1 MLLVPRRR
9 RWRGLGGGTG
19 QVGVPTLL
27 VSLSRANA
35 YRDIGAAVAAA
46 PHGAVVVVEPGRY
59 DGQVVVRAKAVTIR
73 AAVPGGPP
81 VLVES
86 GAAAPAVYCEDAQVV
101 LQGLTLRTWSADA
114 PATVSAL
121 RASLT
126 IESCVVTGQ
135 AFNAVLCERSTAH
148 VRMCD
153 VSGMRRGVAFVDG
166 SGVVENCRLWD
177 LDEYA
182 VLSKRDSQPTVRH
195 CHVRDTD
202 RGFDAFEGGG
212 GTVEDCHFTGVRI
225 GAVTAGG
232 RSRPT
237 VRRCRVSGGRGSGLV
252 FSGSAG
258 GLVEECELT
267 DLEGCGV
274 EVSGGAEP
282 DVRRCRIEG
291 VGRNGIY
298 VSGARGTFTDCDVT
312 ASRLPAIAVVD
323 GAAPLVRGGVLRRA
337 REDALLVRAAAG
349 RYTGVRIE
357 APGRYGVIVQGGDP
371 TLTDLTV
378 DGGEAGVVLDGAVEA
393 DVRLDGATIRGA
405 TSSGIAAGGAGRLT
419 GTNVRVENAPVGLVG
434 TDAIAVTLTD
444 AVFSGG
450 TVGVTGAG
458 EAALHL
464 TASTVTGTTGSGMLL
479 REQSRLTLRASTL
492 RACGGDGVQVE
503 TDAPVLVDR
512 CEFVDVAGESVRGA
526 DRARVSVTAPEQPA
540 APVVPAP
547 GDRAGSADEAGVPAR
562 PTSAN
567 VDVDAVLA
575 ELDGMI
581 GLAAV
586 KRDVRTLVQLIRV
599 GEQRRR
605 ANLPVPPVSRHLVFA
620 GSPGTGKTTVARIYG
635 RLLAQLGVLT
645 KGQVVEVAR
654 VDLVGEYLGSTSLK
668 TAAAFERA
676 LGGVLFVDEAYA
688 LARTFGTNSDFG
700 LEAIDT
706 LVKLMEDHR
715 DETVV
720 IVAGY
725 SDEMVQFLATNPGL
739 ASRFTKTIEFVDY
752 APDEL
757 LAIISALAGQH
768 GYDLTGPTA
777 DALLDR
783 LVEAVRD
790 PVFGNGRGARK
801 LFNAMI
807 ERQAGRL
814 GDVPAPT
821 AEQLR
826 TLLPQ
831 DIPAADD

>member
-1 MLLVPRRR
+1 M
-9 RWRGLGGGTG
+9 GA
-19 QVGVPTLL
+19 PTLL
-27 VSLSRANA
+27 VSLTRTNA

-46 PHGAVVVVEPGRY
+46 PHGAVIVVEPGRY

-81 VLVES
+81 VVVES
-86 GAAAPAVYCEDAQVV
+86 GTAAPAVYCEDAQVV
-101 LQGLTLRTWSADA
+101 LQGLMLRTWSADS

-121 RASLT
+121 RAALT
-126 IESCVVTGQ
+126 VESCVITGQ
-135 AFNAVLCERSTAH
+135 AFNAVLCERSTAQL
-148 VRMCD
+148 RMCD

-182 VLSKRDSQPTVRH
+182 VLTKRDSRPTVRH
-195 CHVRDTD
+195 CHVRDVD
-202 RGFDAFEGGG
+202 RGFEAFEGGG
-212 GTVEDCHFTGVRI
+212 GTVEDCHFTGVRV

-258 GLVEECELT
+258 GLVEDCELT
-267 DLEGCGV
+267 DLEGCGI

-282 DVRRCRIEG
+282 DIRRCRIEG
-291 VGRNGIY
+291 VGRNGIH
-298 VSGARGTFTDCDVT
+298 VSAARGTFSDCDVT

-323 GAAPLVRGGVLRRA
+323 GAAPVVRGGVLRGS

-349 RYTGVRIE
+349 RYTGLRIE
-357 APGRYGVIVQGGDP
+357 DPGRYGVIVQGGDP
-371 TLTDLTV
+371 TFVDLTTS
-378 DGGEAGVVLDGAVEA
+378 GGEAGVVLDGTVAA
-393 DVRLDGATIRGA
+393 DVRIDGATIQGA
-405 TSSGIAAGGAGRLT
+405 TSSGIAAGGPGRLT
-419 GTNVRVENAPVGLVG
+419 GTRIRVENVPVGLVG
-434 TDAIAVTLTD
+434 IDTISITLTD

-450 TVGVTGAG
+450 TVGVAGAG
-458 EAALHL
+458 QAGLHL
-464 TASTVTGTTGSGMLL
+464 TGSTVTGTAGSGVLL
-479 REQSRLTLRASTL
+479 REQSRLTLRTSTL

-503 TDAPVLVDR
+503 TDAPVLVDQ
-512 CEFVDVAGESVRGA
+512 CEFVDVTGEPVRGA
-526 DRARVSVTAPEQPA
+526 DRPQVSVTVPEQPA
-540 APVVPAP
+540 GGADPAP
-547 GDRAGSADEAGVPAR
+547 DDRARSDDTTAPAGRA
-562 PTSAN
+562 TSTG
-567 VDVDAVLA
+567 VDVDAVLK

-605 ANLPVPPVSRHLVFA
+605 ANLPVLPVSRHLVFA

-635 RLLAQLGVLT
+635 RLLAQLGVLA

-676 LGGVLFVDEAYA
+676 LGGVLFIDEAYA

-725 SDEMVQFLATNPGL
+725 PDEMVRFLDTNPGL
-739 ASRFTKTIEFVDY
+739 ASRFTKSIEFVDY

-768 GYDLTGPTA
+768 GYDLTGPA
-777 DALLDR
+777 VDALLDR
-783 LVEAVRD
+783 LAQAVHN

-807 ERQAGRL
+807 ECQAERL
-814 GDVPAPT
+814 ADVPAPS

-826 TLLPQ
+826 TLLPE

>member
-1 MLLVPRRR
+1 M
-9 RWRGLGGGTG
+9 GA
-19 QVGVPTLL
+19 PTLL
-27 VSLSRANA
+27 VSLTRTNA

-46 PHGAVVVVEPGRY
+46 PHGAVIVVEPGRY
-59 DGQVVVRAKAVTIR
+59 DGQIVVRAKAVTIQ

-81 VLVES
+81 VVVES
-86 GAAAPAVYCEDAQVV
+86 GTAAPAVYCEDAQVV
-101 LQGLTLRTWSADA
+101 LQGLMLRTWSADS

-121 RASLT
+121 RAALT
-126 IESCVVTGQ
+126 VESCVITGQ
-135 AFNAVLCERSTAH
+135 AFNAVLCERSTAQL
-148 VRMCD
+148 RMCD

-182 VLSKRDSQPTVRH
+182 VLTKRDSRPTVRH
-195 CHVRDTD
+195 CHVRDVD
-202 RGFDAFEGGG
+202 RGFEAFEGGG
-212 GTVEDCHFTGVRI
+212 GTVEDCHFTGVRV

-258 GLVEECELT
+258 GLVEDCELT
-267 DLEGCGV
+267 DLEGCGI

-282 DVRRCRIEG
+282 DIRRCRIEG
-291 VGRNGIY
+291 VGRNGIH
-298 VSGARGTFTDCDVT
+298 VSAARGTFSDCDVT

-323 GAAPLVRGGVLRRA
+323 GAAPVVRGGVLRGS

-349 RYTGVRIE
+349 RYTGLRIE
-357 APGRYGVIVQGGDP
+357 DPGRYGVIVQGGDP
-371 TLTDLTV
+371 TFVDLTTS
-378 DGGEAGVVLDGAVEA
+378 GGEAGVVLDGTVAA
-393 DVRLDGATIRGA
+393 DVRIDGATIQGA
-405 TSSGIAAGGAGRLT
+405 TSSGIAAGGPGRLT
-419 GTNVRVENAPVGLVG
+419 GTRIRVENVPVGLVG
-434 TDAIAVTLTD
+434 IDTISITLTD

-450 TVGVTGAG
+450 TVGVAGAG
-458 EAALHL
+458 QAGLHL
-464 TASTVTGTTGSGMLL
+464 TGSTVTGTAGSGVLL
-479 REQSRLTLRASTL
+479 REQSRLTLRTSTL

-503 TDAPVLVDR
+503 TDAPVLVDQ
-512 CEFVDVAGESVRGA
+512 CEFVDVTGEPVRGA
-526 DRARVSVTAPEQPA
+526 DRPQVSVTVPEQPA
-540 APVVPAP
+540 GGADAAPD
-547 GDRAGSADEAGVPAR
+547 DRARSDDTTAPAGRA
-562 PTSAN
+562 TSTG
-567 VDVDAVLA
+567 VDVDAVLK

-605 ANLPVPPVSRHLVFA
+605 ANLPVLPVSRHLVFA

-635 RLLAQLGVLT
+635 RLLAQLGVLA

-676 LGGVLFVDEAYA
+676 LGGVLFIDEAYA

-725 SDEMVQFLATNPGL
+725 PDEMVRFLDTNPGL
-739 ASRFTKTIEFVDY
+739 ASRFTKSIEFVDY

-768 GYDLTGPTA
+768 GYDLTGPA
-777 DALLDR
+777 VDALLDR
-783 LVEAVRD
+783 LAQAVHN

-807 ERQAGRL
+807 ECQAERL
-814 GDVPAPT
+814 ADVPAPS

-826 TLLPQ
+826 TLLPE

>member
-1 MLLVPRRR
+1 M
-9 RWRGLGGGTG
+9 GA
-19 QVGVPTLL
+19 PTLL

-35 YRDIGAAVAAA
+35 YRGIGAAVAAA
-46 PHGAVVVVEPGRY
+46 PHGAVIVVEPGRY
-59 DGQVVVRAKAVTIR
+59 DEQVVVRAKAVTIR

-81 VLVES
+81 VVVEN

-101 LQGLTLRTWSADA
+101 LQGLTLRTWSADS

-121 RASLT
+121 RAALT
-126 IESCVVTGQ
+126 VESCVVTGQ
-135 AFNAVLCERSTAH
+135 AVNAVLCERGTAH
-148 VRMCD
+148 LRMCD
-153 VSGMRRGVAFVDG
+153 VSGMRRGVAFVDAG
-166 SGVVENCRLWD
+166 GTVENCRLWD

-182 VLSKRDSQPTVRH
+182 VLSKRDSRPTVRH

-212 GTVEDCHFTGVRI
+212 GTVEDCHFTGVRV

-237 VRRCRVSGGRGSGLV
+237 VRRCRVTGGRGSGLV
-252 FSGSAG
+252 FGGSAG

-267 DLEGCGV
+267 DLEGCGI

-282 DVRRCRIEG
+282 DVRRCRVEG
-291 VGRNGIY
+291 VGRNGIW
-298 VSGARGTFTDCDVT
+298 VSGARGTFSDCDVT

-323 GAAPLVRGGVLRRA
+323 GAAPLVRGGVLRGA

-357 APGRYGVIVQGGDP
+357 DAGRYGVIVQGGDP
-371 TLTDLTV
+371 VLADLTTG
-378 DGGEAGVVLDGAVEA
+378 GGEAGVVLDGTVEA
-393 DVRLDGATIRGA
+393 DVRIEGATIRGA
-405 TSSGIAAGGAGRLT
+405 TRCGIAAGGPGRLT
-419 GTNVRVENAPVGLVG
+419 ASDVHVQDAPVGLVG
-434 TDAIAVTLTD
+434 ADTISVTLTG

-458 EAALHL
+458 RAALHL
-464 TASTVTGTTGSGMLL
+464 TGGTVTGTTGSGVLL
-479 REQSRLTLRASTL
+479 REQSRLVLRNSTL
-492 RACGGDGVQVE
+492 RDCGGDGVQVE
-503 TDAPVLVDR
+503 TDAPVLVEG
-512 CEFVDVAGESVRGA
+512 CEFVDVAGAAVRG
-526 DRARVSVTAPEQPA
+526 
-540 APVVPAP
+540 
-547 GDRAGSADEAGVPAR
+547 GDRAQVSVIAAQRPEPAVGAAPGERARSGAEAGPAAGAAPR
-562 PTSAN
+562 N

-635 RLLAQLGVLT
+635 RLLAQLGVLA

-725 SDEMVQFLATNPGL
+725 SEEMVRFLATNPGL

-757 LAIISALAGQH
+757 LAIISALAGRH
-768 GYDLTGPTA
+768 GYDLTAPTA

-783 LVEAVRD
+783 LVEAARD

-814 GDVPAPT
+814 ADVAAPT

-831 DIPAADD
+831 DIPAAGD